1 MEEGKNIKFSA
12 QKEKFCLMK
21 LLGTRYIN
29 KHVIIVIDSNRYLIM
44 SLLVKL
50 QLHAC
55 LQTEQFPKQNTRRS
69 KLFAPKWHV
78 LH

>member
-21 LLGTRYIN
+21 LLGTHYIN

-44 SLLVKL
+44 SL
-50 QLHAC
+50 
-55 LQTEQFPKQNTRRS
+55 
-69 KLFAPKWHV
+69 
-78 LH
+78 